1 MILNNFFHSSQGF
14 GKIFR
19 KCSAIAKALTNPNCC
34 HPWGAI

>member
-1 MILNNFFHSSQGF
+1 MIIKEFFHFSQHF
-14 GKIFR
+14 KEISE